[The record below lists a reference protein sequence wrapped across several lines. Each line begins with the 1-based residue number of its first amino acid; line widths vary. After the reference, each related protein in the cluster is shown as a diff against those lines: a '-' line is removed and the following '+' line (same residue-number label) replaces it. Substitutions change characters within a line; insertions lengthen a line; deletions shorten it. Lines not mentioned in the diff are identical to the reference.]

1 MAKSKRNKKTKYKVT
16 RIFPRNKKR
25 EITPRGIAIIG
36 FLLNFLFLPGLGS
49 IIAGKTKIG
58 IWQVIL
64 FFVGGIGLWFNYLTF
79 GILVIA
85 VWIWALVTGIQMLKE
100 SR

>member
-1 MAKSKRNKKTKYKVT
+1 MAKSRKHKSPKYKVT
-16 RIFPRNKKR
+16 RISSSNKRR
-25 EITPRGIAIIG
+25 ERISTDMAIIG
-36 FLLNFLFLPGLGS
+36 FLLNLLILPGLGS
-49 IIAGKTKIG
+49 IIAGKTRIG

-64 FFVGGIGLWFNYLTF
+64 FFIGGIGLWFNYILF

-85 VWIWALVTGIQMLKE
+85 VWVWALVTGIQMLRE

>member
-1 MAKSKRNKKTKYKVT
+1 MVKSRKHKKQKYKVT
-16 RIFPRNKKR
+16 RISARNKKR
-25 EITPRGIAIIG
+25 ENIPRGIAIIG
-36 FLLNFLFLPGLGS
+36 FILNFLFLPGLGS
-49 IIAGKTKIG
+49 IIAGKTKVG

-64 FFVGGIGLWFNYLTF
+64 FFIGGIGLWFNYLFF

-85 VWIWALVTGIQMLKE
+85 VWIWGLVSGLEMLRE